1 MHRLALIAAAV
12 VVACLPYTFF
22 PDNPDWWRLDAS
34 WAGEKGGHGG
44 GQGHGGSG
52 GSMGGGGHHGG
63 GGHGGSGGH
72 GGGNPGGGAGGG
84 GGHAGS
90 APAAPSAPVVSSGGA
105 ASAYT
110 RSDQYGLES
119 TRTREQVESDL
130 RACNRL
136 ADVGYDTRSDGSFTY
151 WGLEMH
157 LPDFAQCLYDKGYAI
172 SSPPREILTNFGT
185 RR

>member
-1 MHRLALIAAAV
+1 MRRLALIAAAV

-34 WAGEKGGHGG
+34 WAGEKGGG

-63 GGHGGSGGH
+63 GGHGGSGGD

-90 APAAPSAPVVSSGGA
+90 APAAPSAPTVSGGA

-119 TRTREQVESDL
+119 RRTREQVEADL

-136 ADVGYDTRSDGSFTY
+136 ADIGYDTRQDGSFTY

-172 SSPPREILTNFGT
+172 SSPPREILTNFGQ
-185 RR
+185 R